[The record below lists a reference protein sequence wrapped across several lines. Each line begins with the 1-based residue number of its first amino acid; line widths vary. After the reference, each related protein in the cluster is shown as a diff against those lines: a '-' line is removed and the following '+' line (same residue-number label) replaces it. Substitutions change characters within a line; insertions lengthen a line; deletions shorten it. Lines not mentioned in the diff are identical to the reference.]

1 MINLKGFINKD
12 MAKDPNK
19 LFDLQID
26 TIEND
31 LLVQGNKYKMIL
43 KVSPI
48 NGELLNSEALEQI
61 TQALQGAL
69 SSFGERK
76 GIYILSK
83 YTLGTYLVSYIF
95 DVVLYYIVKHIFNN
109 IAGLSLV
116 LPFTILVNLIL
127 STLTSFFITEISEK
141 LYKVISKKMLD

>member
-141 LYKVISKKMLD
+141 LYKVISSSP